1 MLLDKGRVYMKE
13 LRIGDMQVS
22 VPIIQGGMGVAISL
36 SGLASAVANEG
47 GIGVISAVG
56 IGMKEPDY
64 LKNFKK
70 ANIRALRSEI
80 QKARYLSDGIIGV
93 NIMLAASDFDDLL
106 KTAIDEGID
115 IVFVGAGLPLRFP
128 SGLTPDVIKKSHTKF
143 VPKISSPKAAALILK
158 YWDMHFDLTPDAFAL
173 EGPLAGGHLGFKKQD
188 IESNEINLSSLV
200 EQTVDIIKPYE
211 EKYQKE
217 IPVIA
222 AGGIYSGKDIYSIMQ
237 HGAKAVKMGTRF
249 VTTYECDASLEFK
262 ESYINSSKKDLTII
276 DSPVGLPG
284 RAIKNNFIDEV
295 NSGCKKPF
303 KCYWKCLKSCDYQNV
318 SYCIAQALFNAAR
331 GNMSEG
337 FAFAGAKAYMAERL
351 QSVKETIDNLI
362 AEYEIYEK
370 INSFAE
376 MNIKEL
382 EIA

>member
-1 MLLDKGRVYMKE
+1 MKE

-70 ANIRALRSEI
+70 ANLRALRSEI

-93 NIMLAASDFDDLL
+93 NIMLAISDFDDLL
-106 KTAIDEGID
+106 KAAIDQGID
-115 IVFVGAGLPLRFP
+115 IVFAGAGLPLRFP
-128 SGLTPDVIKKSHTKF
+128 AGLSPEDIKKSHTKF
-143 VPKISSPKAAALILK
+143 VPKISSPKAAGLILK
-158 YWDMHFDLTPDAFAL
+158 YWDSHYNLTPDAFAL
-173 EGPLAGGHLGFKKQD
+173 EGPLAGGHLGFKKED
-188 IESNEINLSSLV
+188 IGSNEISLSSLV
-200 EQTVDIIKPYE
+200 EQTVDVIKPYE
-211 EKYQKE
+211 EKYQEE

-284 RAIKNNFIDEV
+284 RAIRNIFIDEV
-295 NSGCKKPF
+295 NNGFKKPF
-303 KCYWKCLKSCDYQNV
+303 KCYWKCLKTCDYQNV

-351 QSVKETIDNLI
+351 QSVKETIDDLI
-362 AEYEIYEK
+362 AEYNLYENMNSLSAQLPPRK
-370 INSFAE
+370 LQINEQA
-376 MNIKEL
+376 
-382 EIA
+382 